1 MYESAQLLDRAFGDP
16 RDGHNPFG
24 FGASVARDEHGV
36 FPTALRAAARE
47 AGLHTCYLPGHAFD
61 EALVAVRTA
70 ARRDVALMPSVMIS
84 ITALYTVL
92 VGGSPEQRRRVTEL
106 VARGGT
112 VAFAMS
118 EEDSGSDVLAGTC
131 RLAPDGDGFLLTG
144 EKWLVALGSR
154 CDALLVVART
164 GERGPG
170 AFTAVL
176 LDRAALP
183 EDTVAVS
190 DPVPTTGMR
199 GIDFV
204 RYRFTG
210 CPVPADAVIGGVG
223 TGLDAA
229 MRAQQVVRAMSA
241 AGNLACADT
250 ALRVVLDFALHRT
263 VGRTTLV
270 EEPHARRE
278 LAHAAAALLACDV
291 AALTTARALH
301 VAPERFVVPS
311 SVVKRVAMAGSAGV
325 VDRCAA
331 VLGARSVLADGPTG
345 IVQKARRDNEVIQY
359 FDTSPIGNLRTVM
372 AQLPLVARA
381 DRTVHE
387 GLADV
392 FDLGRDLPAL
402 APSALDLSARGHD
415 DVTAGLP
422 EIAALTAKA
431 LTEHGDAHAAEL
443 VMAVDR
449 HLTELLADVRT
460 GASVDQ
466 AAEFCRLHAAA
477 SAVHLWWFN
486 RDRELFGEPAG
497 STGWLTGCLPDG
509 DTAAA
514 LEVVLRLHQR
524 SRLFSAAPVPLTDQM
539 RGE

>member
-16 RDGHNPFG
+16 NDGHNPFG
-24 FGASVARDEHGV
+24 FRASVARDEHGV
-36 FPTALRAAARE
+36 FPTALRAAAQE
-47 AGLHTCYLPGHAFD
+47 AGLHTCYLPGQSFD
-61 EALVAVRTA
+61 EALVRVRTA

-84 ITALYTVL
+84 ITALWTVL
-92 VGGSPEQRRRVTEL
+92 VGGSPEQRRRVTDL
-106 VARGGT
+106 VALGGT

-131 RLAPDGDGFLLTG
+131 RLEKDGDDFLLYG

-183 EDTVAVS
+183 AGTAEVS

-210 CPVPADAVIGGVG
+210 CPVPADAVIGAVG

-250 ALRVVLDFALHRT
+250 ALRVVLDFALERT
-263 VGRTTLV
+263 VGRTPLV
-270 EEPHARRE
+270 EVPHARSE
-278 LAHAAAALLACDV
+278 LAAAAAALLAADV
-291 AALTTARALH
+291 SALTTARALH

-311 SVVKRVAMAGSAGV
+311 SVVKRVAMAGSARI

-331 VLGARSVLADGPTG
+331 VLGARSVLAGGPTG
-345 IVQKARRDNEVIQY
+345 IVQKAKRDNEVIRY
-359 FDTSPIGNLRTVM
+359 FDTSPIGNLRTIV

-381 DRTVHE
+381 DRTVHD
-387 GLADV
+387 GLANV
-392 FDLGRDLPAL
+392 FDLGRDLPPL
-402 APSALDLSARGHD
+402 TPSALDLSARGHD

-422 EIAALTAKA
+422 EIATLTSKA
-431 LTEHGDAHAAEL
+431 LTEQGDSRAAEL
-443 VMAVDR
+443 VVAVD
-449 HLTELLADVRT
+449 HDLTELLADVRT
-460 GASVDQ
+460 GASVEQ

-497 STGWLTGCLPDG
+497 SADWLTGGLPGG
-509 DTAAA
+509 DPAAA
-514 LEVVLRLHQR
+514 LEVVLRLHER
-524 SRLFSAAPVPLTDQM
+524 NRLFSAVPVPLADQT